1 MLSVTSSLSRGD
13 SSSSGR
19 YQAASS
25 PALSLYS
32 RSSEK
37 RKSSV
42 MRKSSSSAL
51 RLTSALAGL
60 HPLQLRRP
68 GPVALDGALEI
79 VEAPGVLAQGD
90 VHAQVFLRYPVEGID
105 LRGLFA
111 GGRDGVVRLLQ
122 GEEQAPELFVGAL
135 VYPAQAGA
143 VLEEEEAQ
151 ALAVAHVLKAVV
163 DLLGEEGGR
172 VLLLAGAEVGVGPE
186 ALLLAGQALPAAC
199 SDCP

>member
-1 MLSVTSSLSRGD
+1 MR
-13 SSSSGR
+13 R
-19 YQAASS
+19 Y
-25 PALSLYS
+25 
-32 RSSEK
+32 
-37 RKSSV
+37 
-42 MRKSSSSAL
+42 SSA
-51 RLTSALAGL
+51 S
-60 HPLQLRRP
+60 
-68 GPVALDGALEI
+68 
-79 VEAPGVLAQGD
+79 
-90 VHAQVFLRYPVEGID
+90 
-105 LRGLFA
+105 LFA

-186 ALLLAGQALPAAC
+186 ALLLAGQPLPAGLVQLQGKA
-199 SDCP
+199 DLEQLLPVLRRGLAAEPVGDVLPQGLGLLRPGGLPVYAQQPRFEPLRQPLAWAHGAQHVRKGAVERALLQKGDELRRAHAPAVYALQVAF